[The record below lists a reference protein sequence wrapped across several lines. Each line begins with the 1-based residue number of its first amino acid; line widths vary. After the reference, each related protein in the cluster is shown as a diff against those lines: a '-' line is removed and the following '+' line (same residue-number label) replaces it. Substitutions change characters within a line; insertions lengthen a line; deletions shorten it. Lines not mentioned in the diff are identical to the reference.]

1 MTAPSRKRFTPEES
15 AAYTAELRARKARPQ
30 PDDPLFGAR
39 KPAAP
44 PALKRRGHPGTSPW
58 ESLPS
63 LRAGLPRDREEWL
76 ALMLPIIDRCQTH
89 PEVVDELK
97 KLGHDLGASGTKT
110 SSLWHQRIDAYRVA
124 GALPEHPHA
133 LPERR
138 AGWREGAPL
147 PTAEDAREGGRKGSE
162 ARWGKGKGK
171 ARKGPGK
178 GGKGKAKP

>member
-147 PTAEDAREGGRKGSE
+147 PTAEDAREGGRRGSE
-162 ARWGKGKGK
+162 ARWGKPGKKSGK
-171 ARKGPGK
+171 VAKKGAKK
-178 GGKGKAKP
+178 GGKK

>member
-1 MTAPSRKRFTPEES
+1 MTAPKPSPPSPVTP
-15 AAYTAELRARKARPQ
+15 
-30 PDDPLFGAR
+30 
-39 KPAAP
+39 
-44 PALKRRGHPGTSPW
+44 KRRGHPGTSPW

-63 LRAGLPRDREEWL
+63 QRAGIPRDRAEWL
-76 ALMLPIIDRCQTH
+76 AVMLPIIDRCATH
-89 PEVVDELK
+89 PQVVAALRE
-97 KLGHDLGASGTKT
+97 LGHTISAKT
-110 SSLWHQRIDAYRVA
+110 SSLWHQRLEAYRVA
-124 GALPEHPHA
+124 GELPEHPDA